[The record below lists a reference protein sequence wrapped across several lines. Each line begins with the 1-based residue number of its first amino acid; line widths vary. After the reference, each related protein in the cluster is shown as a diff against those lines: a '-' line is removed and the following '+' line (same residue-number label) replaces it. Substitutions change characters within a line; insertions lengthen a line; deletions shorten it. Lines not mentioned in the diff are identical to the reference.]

1 MLQVRT
7 DCGTYGDFVMRF
19 TPDIQT
25 VLSSKR
31 VDFVECY
38 KMKYPSLGLIGHTY
52 TNEATIEWLKIQF
65 LDLNN
70 FVGVKE
76 KLNTAQINQ
85 LAGLFFFDCYF
96 LNIAE
101 VALFFLK
108 YKLGKFGEFFGVIDP
123 LKIMNAKNQF
133 IQDRKASLDYYKD
146 KERQEKEEQFR
157 ESLPNALESL
167 NQYRKEKRKRIFNLK
182 KKRIRK

>member
-1 MLQVRT
+1 
-7 DCGTYGDFVMRF
+7 MRF

-25 VLSSKR
+25 ILSSR
-31 VDFVECY
+31 RADFMECY
-38 KMKYPSLGLIGHTY
+38 KMNYPSLALVGHTY

-76 KLNTAQINQ
+76 KLTEAQINQ

-108 YKLGKFGEFFGVIDP
+108 YKLGEFGEFFGVIDP
-123 LKIMNAKNQF
+123 LKIMSAKNQF
-133 IQDRKASLDYYKD
+133 LKDRKTSLNYYRD
-146 KERQEKEEQFR
+146 KERQRRDEEAR
-157 ESLPNALESL
+157 DLRKDALAEL
-167 NQYRKEKRKRIFNLK
+167 MKYRKEKRKRIFNLK
-182 KKRIRK
+182 KKRRRI